1 MSSGTSFINT
11 NVWLY
16 RLFDDNKMEVVKRT
30 RKRNIAIA
38 ITEAEGIIISTQVGN
53 EVAANLLKK
62 AAFNEGQ
69 IKAVIQSLYRRCT
82 VVELNL
88 TVFESASD
96 IRSRYNFSFWDSLI
110 ISCALSAIASILYSE
125 DMQDGLVVAGQL
137 EIVNRF
143 KKDQKPRLSR
153 L

>member
-1 MSSGTSFINT
+1 MMSSGTSFIDT

-16 RLFDDNKMEVVKRT
+16 RLFDDNKMEVTERT

-38 ITEAEGIIISTQVGN
+38 ITEAEGIIISTQVVN

-69 IKAVIQSLYRRCT
+69 IKAVIQSLYSRCP
-82 VVELNL
+82 VVEFNL
-88 TVFESASD
+88 TIFESASD
-96 IRSRYNFSFWDSLI
+96 IRSQYNFSFWDSLI
-110 ISCALSAIASILYSE
+110 ICCALSARANILYSE

-137 EIVNRF
+137 EIVNPF
-143 KKDQKPRLSR
+143 KKG
-153 L
+153 